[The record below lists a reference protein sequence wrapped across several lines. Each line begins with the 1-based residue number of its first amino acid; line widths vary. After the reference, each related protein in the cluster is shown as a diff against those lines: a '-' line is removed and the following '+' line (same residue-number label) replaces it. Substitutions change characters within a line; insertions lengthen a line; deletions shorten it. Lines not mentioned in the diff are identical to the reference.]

1 MTAGRSASA
10 AAVAELFARSTNSA
24 KSLAAGDGQWQA
36 FVAAGFPWAAVP
48 QERGGPG
55 GAVRDAVDI
64 VREVGRA
71 AAAVPAGETDL
82 LGDWLLEAANLTAV
96 PDLLAVAPGN
106 LSDDLRLHRD
116 GDRVAL
122 SGTANRVAW
131 ASRSGRFVA
140 IVREAGTEDIGREA
154 DTNYVVC
161 VPVDRLTILTGESLA
176 GEPRD
181 TVTAD
186 TVPLTTDEIGA
197 APHVD
202 IVELRARGAAI
213 RAVQI
218 QGAVEAVV
226 ELAAAHCAM
235 RKQFGRRLQDFQ
247 VVGHQLA
254 LMREQATLVRAAA
267 DLARSALEGS
277 GSWEDAA
284 VAKIVAGDA
293 AGQVAKTAHQL
304 HGAIGV
310 SDEYVLHR
318 YTRRLWA
325 WRDEYGGESEWAG
338 RLGARLVDR
347 GPGALWPWL
356 TASDEEVAI

>member
-1 MTAGRSASA
+1 MTAGHSASA

-24 KSLAAGDGQWQA
+24 KSIAAGDAQWQA

-48 QERGGPG
+48 QERGGPD
-55 GAVRDAVDI
+55 GAVRDAVDV
-64 VREVGRA
+64 VREIGRA

-82 LGDWLLEAANLTAV
+82 LGDWLLKAANLPAV
-96 PDLLAVAPGN
+96 PDLLAVAPGDP
-106 LSDDLRLHRD
+106 SDDLRLLRD
-116 GDRVAL
+116 GERIAL

-140 IVREAGTEDIGREA
+140 IVREA

-226 ELAAAHCAM
+226 ELVVAHCAM

-356 TASDEEVAI
+356 TASDEEAAI